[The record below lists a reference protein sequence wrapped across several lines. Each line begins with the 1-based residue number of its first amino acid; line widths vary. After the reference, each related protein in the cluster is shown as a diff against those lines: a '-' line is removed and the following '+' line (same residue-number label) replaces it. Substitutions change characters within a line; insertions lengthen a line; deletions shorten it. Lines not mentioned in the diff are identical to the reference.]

1 MKAGYLRIFWVV
13 LMAALLS
20 ACAAPTAT
28 DQDAARVLALG
39 DSYTVGEGLSAEQ
52 SWSAQLSR
60 ALEAEETAVGELQVI
75 ARTGWTSEAL
85 LSALQEADPQ
95 GPYHLVTV
103 MVGVND
109 QFNSL
114 SIDAYRANLR
124 ALIERAVSLAGGDAA
139 RVIVLSIPDWSASPA
154 GAQFA
159 LQRVP
164 LEIARFNQVC
174 QEEAQRAGTRYVD
187 VTPLSLL
194 MSEREEYSAP
204 DGLHPSGEQYRAW
217 VELILPEARAALGGL
232 DE

>member
-1 MKAGYLRIFWVV
+1 MKPGYLRLFGVL

-20 ACAAPTAT
+20 ACAAPTPP
-28 DQDAARVLALG
+28 DDDAARLLALG
-39 DSYTVGEGLSAEQ
+39 DSYTVGEGLPAEQ
-52 SWSAQLSR
+52 SWPAQLSR
-60 ALEAEETAVGELQVI
+60 ALEAEDIAVGELRVI

-95 GPYHLVTV
+95 GTYDLVTV

-124 ALIERAVSLAGGDAA
+124 ALIERAVILAGGDAA

-159 LQRVP
+159 AQRVP
-164 LEIARFNQVC
+164 VEVARFNQVC

-187 VTPLSLL
+187 VTPLSLQ
-194 MSEREEYSAP
+194 MSEREDYSAP
-204 DGLHPSGEQYRAW
+204 DGLHPSGEQYRAR
-217 VELILPEARAALGGL
+217 VDLILPEARAALGGL